1 MKKIQA
7 KVIELKE
14 HGVRIRCRGKLSG
27 VDGKLIAWMTDTAS
41 MRRCNLCQLL
51 PKEYRF
57 KAEYLFSELSL
68 EAIENIAAA
77 ILHFGKLFNIFI
89 CLISKFCQKL
99 SRIIIQHKLANNTTN
114 LESFLIEMFT
124 K

>member
-27 VDGKLIAWMTDTAS
+27 VDGKLIAWMTDTVS

-77 ILHFGKLFNIFI
+77 ILHFGKPIKI
-89 CLISKFCQKL
+89 
-99 SRIIIQHKLANNTTN
+99 IIIQVIKWFHFRDKL
-114 LESFLIEMFT
+114 I
-124 K
+124 